1 MREFEVLIVG
11 AGPAGTAAALNL
23 APTRRVCLIDLRSDV
38 PPRIGESLPPV
49 ARRLLTD
56 MGLFPAFL
64 AQGHA
69 PCFGNRVAWGSSEL
83 VETDF
88 LRDPDGHGWHLDRAR
103 FDGWLRRIAVERGAV
118 LLAPARLRSIAR
130 TAGRWQ
136 VEVAAAGRS
145 LDLAADF
152 VIDAGG
158 RTAPV
163 ATRLGARRPAQDGL
177 VCGWVHGAAQNV
189 GAAAGLTYV
198 EACQDGWWYTAAIP
212 DDRRVLAFHTDAD
225 LPAAR
230 TAADPQALLAR
241 AREAGELANVLAGC
255 EFTPHRSG
263 FTAAHTMATDP
274 CAGDAWLAAGDA
286 ALSFDPLSSQG
297 LLNALFTG
305 LAAAEAADR
314 HLSGCQDA
322 VPGYVET
329 VTRIRLAYL
338 RHLSFWYQAETRWP
352 AAPFWQRRHQA
363 NFCRCA

>member
-1 MREFEVLIVG
+1 VREFEVLIVG
-11 AGPAGTAAALNL
+11 AGPAGATAALNL
-23 APTRRVCLIDLRSDV
+23 ASTRRVCLIDLRSDV
-38 PPRIGESLPPV
+38 PPRIGESLPPT

-56 MGLFPAFL
+56 MGLFESFL
-64 AQGHA
+64 AQGHT
-69 PCFGNRVAWGSSEL
+69 PCFGNRAAWGSNEP
-83 VETDF
+83 VDTDF

-103 FDGWLRRIAVERGAV
+103 FDGWLRGIAVECGAV

-130 TAGRWQ
+130 DGGRWQ
-136 VEVAAAGRS
+136 VELAMAGQP

-158 RTAPV
+158 TTAPV

-198 EACQDGWWYTAAIP
+198 EASQDGWWYTAALP
-212 DDRRVLAFHTDAD
+212 EGRRVLAFHTDAD

-230 TAADPQALLAR
+230 IAADPQALLAR
-241 AREAGELANVLAGC
+241 ASEAGELAQVLAEC

-274 CAGDAWLAAGDA
+274 CAGCGWLAAGDA
-286 ALSFDPLSSQG
+286 ALSFDPLSAQG
-297 LLNALFTG
+297 LFNALFTG

-322 VPGYVET
+322 VPGYVEAIA
-329 VTRIRLAYL
+329 RIRLAYL
-338 RHLSFWYQAETRWP
+338 RHLSFWYRAETRWP

-363 NFCRCA
+363 NFRRCA

>member
-1 MREFEVLIVG
+1 M
-11 AGPAGTAAALNL
+11 GP
-23 APTRRVCLIDLRSDV
+23 VESFLRKAS
-38 PPRIGESLPPV
+38 
-49 ARRLLTD
+49 T
-56 MGLFPAFL
+56 
-64 AQGHA
+64 
-69 PCFGNRVAWGSSEL
+69 PCSGNRATWGSHEP

-88 LRDPDGHGWHLDRAR
+88 LRDPDGYGWHLDRAR
-103 FDGWLRRIAVERGAV
+103 FDGWLRGIAVERGAV
-118 LLAPARLRSIAR
+118 LLAPARMRSIAR
-130 TAGRWQ
+130 DGGRWQ
-136 VEVAAAGRS
+136 AALETAGQS

-163 ATRLGARRPAQDGL
+163 ATMLGARRPAQDGL

-198 EACQDGWWYTAAIP
+198 EACPDGWWYTAAIP
-212 DDRRVLAFHTDAD
+212 DGRRVLAFHTDAD

-230 TAADPQALLAR
+230 LAADPQALLAR
-241 AREAGELANVLAGC
+241 ANKAGELAQVLAEC

-286 ALSFDPLSSQG
+286 ALSFDPLSAQG
-297 LLNALFTG
+297 LFNALFTG

-314 HLSGCQDA
+314 HLSGCLDA

-329 VTRIRLAYL
+329 VARIRLAYL
-338 RHLSFWYQAETRWP
+338 RHLSFWYRAETRWP

-363 NFCRCA
+363 NFRRCA